1 MLGIQINW
9 FQGTTS
15 DAIKEC
21 RDSSSWKR
29 KMPWSELC
37 VLFKERKKT
46 ISIQPM
52 KYYIHEIAI

>member
-46 ISIQPM
+46 ISLQQM